1 MLANAEHWSAPSSPR
16 KVSRP
21 HWSSSTSEAHNI
33 LSECQTARKFLHRT
47 RSKKIIISTAYPTQA
62 GSSGRDDDEEFYSS
76 TFVLTINLL

>member
-1 MLANAEHWSAPSSPR
+1 
-16 KVSRP
+16 
-21 HWSSSTSEAHNI
+21 
-33 LSECQTARKFLHRT
+33 LHRT